1 LPERQEGGRH
11 AAFFAKKAAKNSYFS
26 WVVATAVSQPAICKS
41 FLFLF
46 FKKEALFVRRRAE
59 ILLCGNRSAASLL
72 PGLLSLLQK
81 PSSSS
86 ASASRPGCHCR

>member
-41 FLFLF
+41 FFASF
-46 FKKEALFVRRRAE
+46 FQKALD
-59 ILLCGNRSAASLL
+59 
-72 PGLLSLLQK
+72 Q
-81 PSSSS
+81 
-86 ASASRPGCHCR
+86 

>member
-1 LPERQEGGRH
+1 MLLFLQKKQQKTPIFRGLWRRRCHNPQ
-11 AAFFAKKAAKNSYFS
+11 FAK
-26 WVVATAVSQPAICKS
+26 V
-41 FLFLF
+41 FLLLF

-81 PSSSS
+81 PISSS
-86 ASASRPGCHCR
+86 ASASRPGCH